1 MLFTESSNNARRR
14 VRRSR
19 AERLCVDLPPGTLAA
34 LKNPCGTAGNNDPR
48 GRPSLVQRE
57 LEGKVR

>member
-1 MLFTESSNNARRR
+1 MPFTESSKSAHRR

-19 AERLCVDLPPGTLAA
+19 AERLSVDLPPGTLAA
-34 LKNPCGTAGNNDPR
+34 LKIHAVLRETTIR
-48 GRPSLVQRE
+48 EVVTSLVQKE